1 MDQASGRVRRDI
13 LESLRHSLRPR
24 RRRVARSSRPM
35 LPNHRFPRTP
45 YVLIALGVI
54 CLLGGSYLGL
64 FVPPPEHFMGGVQ
77 RIMYVHLPT
86 AWKALLALTFS
97 FLLRP
102 IFFLYKHLELDA
114 PLQSSLEVR
123 AP

>member
-35 LPNHRFPRTP
+35 LPNHRFPRSP

-64 FVPPPEHFMGGVQ
+64 FVAPPEHFMGDVQ
-77 RIMYVHLPT
+77 RIMYVHVPT
-86 AWKALLALTFS
+86 AWDALLAPTFAFVLALLV
-97 FLLRP
+97 FLDNDWTLVARP
-102 IFFLYKHLELDA
+102 
-114 PLQSSLEVR
+114 QG
-123 AP
+123 